1 MIVLNLKGETND
13 HLTVWMPQ
21 KHVAFVGDLIYRS
34 FPNLYTLRG
43 APSRDVFQWYHSI
56 GKIRSLNANFLIMSH
71 TKPLVGKSV
80 IYDLLTIYRDAIQFV
95 HDQTVR
101 Y

>member
-1 MIVLNLKGETND
+1 MNLNGETND

-21 KHVAFVGDLIYRS
+21 KRVALVGDLIYRS

-43 APSRDVFQWYHSI
+43 APSRDIFQWYHSLD
-56 GKIRSLNANFLIMSH
+56 KIRNLNADFLIMSH
-71 TKPLVGKSV
+71 TKPLIGQHV
-80 IYDLLTIYRDAIQFV
+80 IYDRLTIYRDAIQFV

-101 Y
+101 